1 MNIYL
6 VRHGITTA
14 NRDERYAGTW
24 EVPLSK
30 EGETE
35 LKRFAESGL
44 YPQPEGKRIITTG
57 MLRTEQTL
65 KAIYGDIPHER
76 FPRLKEMDFGIFE
89 RKTYGELCDI
99 PEYTVWLSDESGDV
113 VCPGGESRNE
123 FTKRVMAPFNTILSA
138 GEDAVVICHGG
149 TISAIMCSLFPNERN
164 YLYWIPKSGRG
175 YKLLID
181 EDKRCYTEL

>member
-1 MNIYL
+1 MGSLLQIGMNATRAPGKYL
-6 VRHGITTA
+6 FPKRA
-14 NRDERYAGTW
+14 K
-24 EVPLSK
+24 P
-30 EGETE
+30 E

-44 YPQPEGKRIITTG
+44 YPEPEGKRIITTG

-76 FPRLKEMDFGIFE
+76 FPGLKEMNFGIFE

-99 PEYTVWLSDESGDV
+99 PEYTVWLSDESGEV

-123 FTKRVMAPFNTILSA
+123 FTKRVMAPFNTILSE
-138 GEDAVVICHGG
+138 GRDAVVICHGG
-149 TISAIMCSLFPNERN
+149 TVSAIMCSLFPNERN

-175 YKLLID
+175 YILLID
-181 EDKRCYTEL
+181 QDKQYYTEL